1 MAIEDY
7 IDDGFYG
14 GMLDLPEDPR
24 GTQVIVHRITEKEK
38 QEFGEE
44 HAKHYG
50 FGSVKQWRTVM
61 MIEANL
67 GYKFNGSS
75 YWDLKDFI
83 SKYFESAK
91 RDFGSPKGGS
101 LSGDFYE

>member
-1 MAIEDY
+1 MSIEDY
-7 IDDGFYG
+7 EIFDY
-14 GMLDLPEDPR
+14 PSEVKHI
-24 GTQVIVHRITEKEK
+24 THRITEKEK

-44 HAKHYG
+44 HAKRYG

-61 MIEANL
+61 MIETNL
-67 GYKFNGSS
+67 GYKFSGSS

-91 RDFGSPKGGS
+91 RETFELSGGS
-101 LSGDFYE
+101 LGGDFYE

>member
-1 MAIEDY
+1 MSMEDY
-7 IDDGFYG
+7 KMFEIPNGNQTF
-14 GMLDLPEDPR
+14 
-24 GTQVIVHRITEKEK
+24 THRITEKEK
-38 QEFGEE
+38 QKFGEK
-44 HAKHYG
+44 HAKMYG

-61 MIEANL
+61 MIETNL

-91 RDFGSPKGGS
+91 RDIFVLDGGS
-101 LSGDFYE
+101 LGGDGSYE

>member
-1 MAIEDY
+1 MSMDDY
-7 IDDGFYG
+7 EIFDYSTEIKHI
-14 GMLDLPEDPR
+14 P
-24 GTQVIVHRITEKEK
+24 HRITEKEK
-38 QEFGEE
+38 QDFGEKC
-44 HAKHYG
+44 AKMYG

-61 MIEANL
+61 MIETNL

-91 RDFGSPKGGS
+91 RDIFVLDGGS
-101 LSGDFYE
+101 LGGDGSYE

>member
-1 MAIEDY
+1 MPVDY
-7 IDDGFYG
+7 QEMFDY
-14 GMLDLPEDPR
+14 PK
-24 GTQVIVHRITEKEK
+24 GTQTFSHRITEEEK
-38 QEFGEE
+38 QKFGEE
-44 HAKHYG
+44 HAKRYG

-91 RDFGSPKGGS
+91 RETFVLSGGS
-101 LSGDFYE
+101 LGGDFYE

>member
-1 MAIEDY
+1 MSMEDY
-7 IDDGFYG
+7 EMFDY
-14 GMLDLPEDPR
+14 PR
-24 GTQVIVHRITEKEK
+24 GTQTFIHQITEKEK

-44 HAKHYG
+44 HAKRYG

-91 RDFGSPKGGS
+91 RDFGPPRGGS
-101 LSGDFYE
+101 LGGDFY

>member
-1 MAIEDY
+1 MSMEDY
-7 IDDGFYG
+7 EIFDY
-14 GMLDLPEDPR
+14 PSEVKHIP
-24 GTQVIVHRITEKEK
+24 HRITEKEK

-44 HAKHYG
+44 HAKRYG

-67 GYKFNGSS
+67 GYKFSGSS

-83 SKYFESAK
+83 SKYFENAK
-91 RDFGSPKGGS
+91 RETFVLSDGS
-101 LSGDFYE
+101 LGGDFYE

>member
-1 MAIEDY
+1 MSMEDY
-7 IDDGFYG
+7 EMFDYPSEVKI
-14 GMLDLPEDPR
+14 
-24 GTQVIVHRITEKEK
+24 IKHRITEKEK

-44 HAKHYG
+44 HAKRYG

-61 MIEANL
+61 MIEVNL

-83 SKYFESAK
+83 SKYFENAK
-91 RDFGSPKGGS
+91 RDTVIVTGGS
-101 LSGDFYE
+101 LGGDFYE

>member
-1 MAIEDY
+1 MSMEDY
-7 IDDGFYG
+7 EIFEI
-14 GMLDLPEDPR
+14 PPTER
-24 GTQVIVHRITEKEK
+24 RIVQRITEKEK

-44 HAKHYG
+44 RAKRYG

-67 GYKFNGSS
+67 GYKFSGSS

-91 RDFGSPKGGS
+91 RDTIIVTGGS
-101 LSGDFYE
+101 LGGDFYE